1 MRMIKTTIFGGIL
14 FLLPLVILVLVL
26 GKALQLTLLLAKPIQ
41 TMVPVESVAGI
52 ALIDLLAVILLLAVC
67 YLAGLAAKVALIRS
81 KVSGLDEVLGNNVPL
96 YAIIK
101 TIISSIAKA
110 EDEAGT
116 LHPVIVRF
124 DDYSQIAFEVER
136 QDEQVVIYLPGA
148 PSPWSGSTLLVEAS
162 RVSPLDMPATQ
173 AVKLLRAL
181 GRGSAKL
188 AQPRGR

>member
-1 MRMIKTTIFGGIL
+1 MIRTTIVGGAL
-14 FLLPLVILVLVL
+14 FLLPLVIATYFLSKAFEIGMLVARPIDQFIPIERFAGVALVN
-26 GKALQLTLLLAKPIQ
+26 I
-41 TMVPVESVAGI
+41 
-52 ALIDLLAVILLLAVC
+52 LAVILILLVC
-67 YLAGLAAKVALIRS
+67 YLAGLAAKVALVKS
-81 KVSGLDEVLGNNVPL
+81 KVGGLDEVLANNVPL

-162 RVSPLDMPATQ
+162 RVSPLDIPATQ